1 MAVET
6 ANANVEDVVER
17 RHWQRVSLSVH
28 IGSYVYKARFCNG
41 IAGAKMLGART
52 ALTTIK
58 DGGLSLNPLNNRRT

>member
-1 MAVET
+1 VET

-17 RHWQRVSLSVH
+17 RQRVSLSAH

-58 DGGLSLNPLNNRRT
+58 DGGGLSLNPLNNRRT